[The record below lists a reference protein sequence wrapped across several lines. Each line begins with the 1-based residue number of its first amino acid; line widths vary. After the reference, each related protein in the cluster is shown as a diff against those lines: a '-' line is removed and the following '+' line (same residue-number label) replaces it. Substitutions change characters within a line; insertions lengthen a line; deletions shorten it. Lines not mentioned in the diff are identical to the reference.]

1 MAWVYIHICELNC
14 PLLVIEINF
23 GRKRCFSKMSLHENW
38 EWDQMW
44 CPGSS
49 LKLLQSRPLLWLGYP
64 ISSFQTLPNGIELK
78 FRKLWSGHSNSCPT
92 NSLPSLQMNRFM
104 WVTSINRNLPLKVSQ
119 LGQPRGQYYIIQD
132 LFSEVEYCV
141 EAYKPKTQ
149 SRICYG
155 KRLSILSTRIWCC
168 TPGSKKVKLI
178 VRTGIL
184 ISSLCSN
191 MLWCS
196 YD

>member
-1 MAWVYIHICELNC
+1 MAWAYIHICELNC

-119 LGQPRGQYYIIQD
+119 LGQPRGQYSIIQD
-132 LFSEVEYCV
+132 LF
-141 EAYKPKTQ
+141 PKLN
-149 SRICYG
+149 IV
-155 KRLSILSTRIWCC
+155 W
-168 TPGSKKVKLI
+168 KLI
-178 VRTGIL
+178 NQKLSQEFAMENAWAFSQLEFGAVLQVLKRW
-184 ISSLCSN
+184 S
-191 MLWCS
+191 
-196 YD
+196 